1 MPDLLQENLLS
12 RKKDSREKFLNQ
24 VLKNRKKIKRSLKV
38 STTVLPPL
46 FYWNIIG
53 IQTKFNVYSMTS
65 LTYIVK

>member
-38 STTVLPPL
+38 STTVLPSL